1 MALEN
6 LGPEDLANV
15 TLRNLNDLEA
25 NERLPVVIFLGVL
38 SVIGF
43 IGNLHVIIVGI
54 CRLHTPSNYRIFITL
69 LAVMDILNC
78 LFGMPFEI
86 FDNKYPYTFTY
97 TTTCRVMRFHNTFV
111 NIGSMLI
118 LLTIAVERYQ
128 KICKP
133 LKTQMSKKRLG
144 VACGIVVLIS
154 LVFSCPQAVFNGHR
168 TVIFREQNITAKYNI
183 TGIDCTVSDEYKDT
197 PFPRI
202 YYIIINFGIIGSIV
216 ILTVLYCCV
225 GQSLRK
231 HTKSFGRLSA
241 FRSSVSTECSNT
253 SSRRGTLFSYEN
265 ANEMPLNN
273 LNGQCEFLP
282 ASNEIDD
289 NNVISDKED
298 TDEVFLSDGMPTPR
312 VHRKLDCQNSNDLD
326 NLQSRDKI
334 NNTQKDNNR
343 KPSFQRQF
351 SNKSLFQRQLS
362 SQPMLKR
369 QFSNSEKTMIRTTRI
384 LCIITAIYII
394 SYLPIEILIII
405 NATKKGFFNHL
416 DKTSKAIY
424 KIFLRFFF
432 INNVANPFIYGFYD
446 KNFRKTCRKMYLQ
459 LFRILK
465 CNYLFCK
472 KK

>member
-15 TLRNLNDLEA
+15 TLRYLNDLEA
-25 NERLPVVIFLGVL
+25 NDRLPVIIFLGVL

-43 IGNLHVIIVGI
+43 IGNLHVIFVGI
-54 CRLHTPSNYRIFITL
+54 CRLHSPTNYRIFITI

-133 LKTQMSKKRLG
+133 LRTQMTKKGLG
-144 VACGIVVLIS
+144 VACGVIVLIS
-154 LVFSCPQAVFNGHR
+154 LVFSCPQAIFNGHR
-168 TVIFREQNITAKYNI
+168 TVIFEEHNITQKYNI
-183 TGIDCTVSDEYKDT
+183 TGVDCTVNDDFKDT
-197 PFPRI
+197 PFPRL
-202 YYIIINFGIIGSIV
+202 YYIVINFGIIVSIV
-216 ILTVLYCCV
+216 TLIVLYCCV
-225 GQSLRK
+225 GLSLRK
-231 HTKSFGRLSA
+231 HTKSFGRLSG
-241 FRSSVSTECSNT
+241 FRTSVSTECSNT
-253 SSRRGTLFSYEN
+253 SSRRGTLFSN
-265 ANEMPLNN
+265 GTSNEMPLHN
-273 LNGQCEFLP
+273 LHGNCDFIP
-282 ASNEIDD
+282 TSNEIDE

-312 VHRKLDCQNSNDLD
+312 IHRKLECQTSNKE
-326 NLQSRDKI
+326 NLESRDRLGS
-334 NNTQKDNNR
+334 TQNDHNR

-369 QFSNSEKTMIRTTRI
+369 QFSNSEKNMIRTTRI
-384 LCIITAIYII
+384 LCIITAIFIV

-405 NATKKGFFNHL
+405 SAIKKGFFNNL
-416 DKTSKAIY
+416 DKTGKAIY

-459 LFRILK
+459 LFQILK
-465 CNYLFCK
+465 CNFFYRK
-472 KK
+472 KR